1 MKARGSVGAGLG
13 PAATP
18 EQIAREIKRLEA
30 AMLKHARELEFEE
43 AATCRDAI
51 EGLKARLLELA

>member
-1 MKARGSVGAGLG
+1 MSPKRKLKQNAQ
-13 PAATP
+13 AATP
-18 EQIAREIKRLEA
+18 EQIGREIRRLEG

-43 AATCRDAI
+43 AAACRDAI

>member
-1 MKARGSVGAGLG
+1 MG

-18 EQIAREIKRLEA
+18 EQIAKEIRRLES

-43 AATCRDAI
+43 AAACRDAI
-51 EGLKARLLELA
+51 QGLKERLLELA